1 MSEFDEMN
9 DEVVSD
15 EYLSIDSRK
24 TKSLIWAALSVVFS
38 LLSLG
43 LFFVFWVNFALAIVG
58 IILSVVSRIRMG
70 YFHNV
75 AIAGLIIGIIGAV
88 FSLFYIFILASL
100 FTARWSV

>member
-43 LFFVFWVNFALAIVG
+43 LFFVFWVNLALAIVG

-88 FSLFYIFILASL
+88 FSLFYIFILAAV
-100 FTARWSV
+100 FTALLAL

>member
-88 FSLFYIFILASL
+88 FSLFYIFILAAV
-100 FTARWSV
+100 FTALLAL

>member
-1 MSEFDEMN
+1 MNEFDEMN

-15 EYLSIDSRK
+15 EYLSIEARK

-100 FTARWSV
+100 FTALWSV

>member
-88 FSLFYIFILASL
+88 FSLFYIFILAAV
-100 FTARWSV
+100 FTALLTL